1 MEPLYGAIVDFLAAH
16 QHWAPYLAFAL
27 ALGETVAFVSIAI
40 PSTAILVGV
49 GGLIATGALHFVPIW
64 IGAVLGALVGSTFS
78 WWLGRRYGD
87 RMLAVWPFSRE
98 PALVER
104 GTLAFRRWGGGAIF
118 VAHFFGPLRAVAFLV
133 AGVSSMSLAGF
144 QLANVPGVLIW
155 AYAIPKAGEVGGN
168 VIGHVWRGLFGA

>member
-1 MEPLYGAIVDFLAAH
+1 MEALYGAVVDFAIANR
-16 QHWAPYLAFAL
+16 HWAPYLAFLL

-49 GGLIATGALHFVPIW
+49 GGLIATGGLSFLPIW

-78 WWLGRRYGD
+78 WWLGQRYGP

-104 GTLAFRRWGGGAIF
+104 GTTTFRRWGGGAVF
-118 VAHFFGPLRAVAFLV
+118 AAHFFGPLRAVAFV
-133 AGVSSMSLAGF
+133 IAGVSSMSFLGF
-144 QLANVPGVLIW
+144 QFANVPGVLIW
-155 AYAIPKAGEVGGN
+155 AFVIPKSGEIGGN
-168 VIGHVWRGLFGA
+168 VLGHMWRGLFGA